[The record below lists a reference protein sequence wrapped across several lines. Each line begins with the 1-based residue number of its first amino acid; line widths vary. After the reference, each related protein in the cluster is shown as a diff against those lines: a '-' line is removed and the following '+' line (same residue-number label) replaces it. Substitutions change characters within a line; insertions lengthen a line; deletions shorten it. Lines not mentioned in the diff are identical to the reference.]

1 MRRMLRVVLSLMVLT
16 ALLAVPVT
24 ASASSDDD
32 PVYQEDEKALIGK
45 VQGIE
50 EVFGYDEVSFIY
62 EISVDQLRLR
72 NGNSHKAWLVP
83 DTTEGLV
90 VYVEGTTYAE
100 EGEPV
105 SEGITNEFK
114 DAIEVSCPHFDFDD
128 GSDSFTDGNLPI
140 ACEWSIPSAETGGTL
155 DLTFKRGGPGVK
167 AVGNTV
173 VGDEPTIVLDGA
185 TFAGTFEY
193 PSGEVTEMATV
204 AVVADVLRFGD
215 GPGLIEYVIPESHK
229 KSVENFSGNGFQ
241 VKCPFDGPGVETV
254 DSIDGSDEDPAEI
267 VCTWKAGYGG
277 GKPSGTVTLTT
288 GTPLPLDTP
297 TTLGGGDGG
306 TLDVRAECADD
317 ADCAPLT
324 VTFDEGV
331 DEDGNPFIAL
341 TKSPPDWEG
350 VILEVWTSELETS
363 GSPELVYDDVAPF
376 DDDLR
381 EMERC
386 SFDPRVHVDGEPTFD
401 IRDEFVARTE
411 PGSESGSGAVM
422 PAGETSCWIELD
434 FEIPTEPGEPTNAT
448 AVVFSIDGFRTWR

>member
-1 MRRMLRVVLSLMVLT
+1 MRKMTRVLVSLMLLA
-16 ALLAVPVT
+16 ALLVVPVT

-50 EVFGYDEVSFIY
+50 DVFGYDEVSFIY

-90 VYVEGTTYAE
+90 VYVEGTTYPE

-105 SEGITNEFK
+105 SEGITNAFK
-114 DAIEVSCPHFDFDD
+114 DDIGVSCPEFDFDD
-128 GSDSFTDGNLPI
+128 GSDSFTDQNVPI
-140 ACEWSIPSAETGGTL
+140 PCTWTIDDGPSGTL

-167 AVGNTV
+167 ALDNTV
-173 VGDEPTIVLDGA
+173 VGDEPTIILDGA
-185 TFAGTFEY
+185 TFAGSFEY
-193 PSGEVTEMATV
+193 PSGDGNATATV
-204 AVVADVLRFGD
+204 SVVADVLQFGD
-215 GPGLIEYVIPESHK
+215 GPGLVEYVIPESHK
-229 KSVENFSGNGFQ
+229 KTVENFSGSGFQ

-254 DSIDGSDEDPAEI
+254 DSIDGTDADPAEI
-267 VCTWKAGYGG
+267 VCSWKAGYGG
-277 GKPSGTVTLTT
+277 GKPTGTVVLTP

-297 TTLGGGDGG
+297 TTLGGGEGG
-306 TLDVRAECADD
+306 TLDVRAECADT
-317 ADCAPLT
+317 ADCEPLF
-324 VTFDEGV
+324 VTFEEGV
-331 DEDGNPFIAL
+331 DDEGNPFIAL

-350 VILEVWTSELETS
+350 VILEVWASEITTP
-363 GSPELVYDDVAPF
+363 GTPELVYDDDLPF
-376 DDDLR
+376 DPEDLR
-381 EMERC
+381 EMDRC
-386 SFDPRVHVDGEPTFD
+386 TFDPRVYVDGDPTFD

-411 PGSESGSGAVM
+411 PGSSTGSGAVM
-422 PAGETSCWIELD
+422 PVGETSCWIELD